1 MAQATHFEGNH
12 VLNKATGLPLYAQI
26 LIIPIILI
34 ALSIVRH
41 IAQQTLFVNKD
52 EPPLVF
58 SWLPLIGSTV
68 DYGMNPYKFYMK
80 YQKKV
85 NGGILPHF
93 QDPLE
98 LKPHSMA
105 TCSRLFSWERDIR
118 SASDRRAIILCST
131 AV

>member
-1 MAQATHFEGNH
+1 
-12 VLNKATGLPLYAQI
+12 VLNKATGLPLFAQI

-58 SWLPLIGSTV
+58 SWVPLIGSTV